1 LHNYPSRFIYMYG
14 KTSEN
19 KSKNNQTSISTFNV
33 GIFLFQQY
41 TKINNFSYL
50 LFPPKNNKKMRRRH
64 RFPFILESWLRVAIV
79 PRFLTKSIVSWRIKH
94 NPIFSSTLKCPP
106 PPIILL
112 STSWICLSYPF
123 CTFEQIKYV

>member
-1 LHNYPSRFIYMYG
+1 MYG

-79 PRFLTKSIVSWRIKH
+79 PRFLTKSIVS
-94 NPIFSSTLKCPP
+94 
-106 PPIILL
+106 
-112 STSWICLSYPF
+112 
-123 CTFEQIKYV
+123 